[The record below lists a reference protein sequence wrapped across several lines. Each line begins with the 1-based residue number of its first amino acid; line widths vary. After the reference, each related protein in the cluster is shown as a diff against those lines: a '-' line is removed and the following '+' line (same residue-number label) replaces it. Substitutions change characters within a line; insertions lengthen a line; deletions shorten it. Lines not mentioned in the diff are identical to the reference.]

1 MSKKIFS
8 LLLVIVML
16 VGCFTS
22 CAFIN
27 KLFGKDDPKDNPKDP
42 TNDPT
47 TDTTP
52 KSYTYNQY
60 LTLSPSNWNE
70 LTYQDNNDT
79 NVMGWIGSSF
89 FSFDYKFDADG
100 EIVPGAFEVE
110 YSAATKLEDVSASVD
125 AKWGVPAGGKG
136 YAYRITLRDD
146 LKWENGDKITA
157 DDFVYTMKEQLNPL
171 FQNYRADS
179 FYVGSTIIVGAQSY
193 VKQGQSL
200 VDQDASVIYS
210 TYSTDLDSVLK
221 FSLAPGADE
230 CQMRKIMGFP
240 ASYDAVACAAYLIAN
255 YLGGSN
261 FTAEAAAAMEGKTL
275 AEIKADP
282 TLAAAWTDLLGW
294 WQTEPNEELHFFLT
308 DYTYPEMTFE
318 GNVGIYAESDTQLVV
333 VLAKALPLLNDD
345 GSLSYKA
352 AYNFSSLPLVHKATY
367 EDNKHEPAEGS
378 ELWTSTYNSSKETTM
393 SWGPYKLES
402 FQSGAQFTLVKND
415 QWYGYNMPE
424 NEGLYQTTRIVYD
437 IVKDWQSAWVK
448 FQAGEIDGIGI
459 DVSIADE
466 YKNSEQAYFTP
477 DDFVG
482 SIQMQSSV
490 ESLQT
495 RGAEEGVNKML
506 LAYKDF
512 RQALSLAL
520 NRDEFTATCTTS
532 SKPGYG
538 IYTTV
543 HYYDVANGGAYR
555 HTDEAKKV
563 ICEVYGVDVSKYA
576 TLDDAYAAVT
586 GYNPV
591 LAKEL
596 VVKAYNQ
603 AIAEGNITA
612 NDQVKF
618 TFGTGSI
625 TESAQRQFNFIQ
637 NAWTTL
643 FVGTPLEG
651 RVTFELADKGT
662 TWANDFRA
670 GGYDFCMGGWTGAAW
685 DPGYFLLAYLS
696 PDYMYSAAWDTSAAM
711 MTFTMKG
718 VKSDVTGEDITDT
731 MSLIDWYDC
740 LNGADGAKYD
750 FSSNA
755 LSEDLRLQLIAAL
768 EKEVLS
774 VYYTVPYS
782 YSFGA
787 SLISYKVDYVSYE
800 YNTFMSYGGVKYM
813 TYNYDDA
820 AWAAAVAEQG
830 GQLNYK

>member
-8 LLLVIVML
+8 LLLVVAML
-16 VGCFTS
+16 VGCLAS
-22 CAFIN
+22 CNFIKGIFN
-27 KLFGKDDPKDNPKDP
+27 KDKGPDETPTDN
-42 TNDPT
+42 
-47 TDTTP
+47 TP
-52 KSYTYNQY
+52 KSYTYNTY

-79 NVMGWIGSSF
+79 EIMSWIGSSF
-89 FSFDYKFDADG
+89 FSFDYKFDESG
-100 EIVPGAFEVE
+100 KIIPGAFEVE
-110 YSAATKLEDVSASVD
+110 YSAATKLEDISGSVD
-125 AKWGVPAGGKG
+125 AKWGVPAGGTG

-157 DDFVYTMKEQLNPL
+157 GDFVYTMQEQLNPL

-179 FYVGSTIIVGAQSY
+179 FYVGSTIIVNAQSY

-200 VDQDASVIYS
+200 TNQDASVIYG
-210 TYSTDLDSVLK
+210 TYSTDLDSVLV
-221 FSLAPGADE
+221 FTLAPGEDE
-230 CQMRKIMGFP
+230 CQMRKLMGFP
-240 ASYDAVACAAYLIAN
+240 ASYDATACAAYLITKYGADMP
-255 YLGGSN
+255 N

-275 AEIKADP
+275 AEIKADA

-308 DYTYPEMTFE
+308 DYTYPTMSFDE
-318 GNVGIYAESDTQLVV
+318 VGIYAESDTQLVI
-333 VLAKALPLLNDD
+333 VLAKALPLLKED
-345 GSLSYKA
+345 GSLSYTA
-352 AYNFSSLPLVHKATY
+352 AYNMSSLPLVHKATY
-367 EDNKHEPAEGS
+367 EANKHEPEAGS
-378 ELWTSTYNSSKETTM
+378 DLWTSTYNSSKETTM

-415 QWYGYNMPE
+415 NWYGYNMPE
-424 NEGLYQTTRIVYD
+424 NAGLYQTTRIVYD
-437 IVKDWQSAWVK
+437 IVKDWQAAWVK

-477 DDFVG
+477 SDFVG

-490 ESLQT
+490 ESLKE
-495 RGAEEGVNKML
+495 RGDAEGVNKML
-506 LAYKDF
+506 LGYTEF
-512 RQALSLAL
+512 RKALSLAI

-538 IYTTV
+538 IFTTI
-543 HYYDVANGGAYR
+543 HYYDVENGGAFRY
-555 HTDEAKKV
+555 TDEAKKV

-576 TLDDAYAAVT
+576 SLDEAYAAVT
-586 GYNPV
+586 GYNPT

-596 VVKAYNQ
+596 LMTAYNQ
-603 AIAEGNITA
+603 AVTDGVITA
-612 NDQVKF
+612 GETVKF
-618 TFGTGSI
+618 SFGTGSI
-625 TESAQRQFNFIQ
+625 TESVERQFNYIK
-637 NAWTTL
+637 NSWL
-643 FVGTPLEG
+643 ELVKGTPLEG
-651 RVTFELADKGT
+651 KFELELVDKGT
-662 TWANDFRA
+662 TWADDFRS

-696 PDYMYSAAWDTSAAM
+696 PAYMYSSAWETSKVE
-711 MTFTMKG
+711 MTFTMVG
-718 VKSDVTGEDITDT
+718 VKGLDGEDITDT
-731 MSLIDWYDC
+731 MSLMAWYNC

-750 FSSNA
+750 FSANA
-755 LSEDLRLQLIAAL
+755 LDQSLRLQLIAAL

-774 VYYTVPYS
+774 VYYTVPYA
-782 YSFGA
+782 YSFSA

-800 YNTFMSYGGVKYM
+800 YNTFMGYGGIKYM

-830 GQLNYK
+830 NQLNYR